1 MVRALRPRSAAD
13 MRKRSLQFGSKRRDG
28 LFLAA
33 IDRCMIREAM
43 IKFRMTSRKAAV
55 WVAFTGVVT
64 RLDLL
69 KLREAGA
76 VVLHAEGNADVI
88 LDFSGATRLDV
99 SDRALEAQ
107 GAEAPHAPD
116 KQRAMVVNDHV
127 RGQALFYRDCQARS
141 GFKPPVVLET
151 VDEAMRLFG
160 CRKEEFKPVD
170 TSWLDELEIEFA
182 KEVAAKIS

>member
-1 MVRALRPRSAAD
+1 
-13 MRKRSLQFGSKRRDG
+13 
-28 LFLAA
+28 
-33 IDRCMIREAM
+33 MIN
-43 IKFRMTSRKAAV
+43 FRMIPRKAVV
-55 WVAFTGVVT
+55 WVVFTGVVA

-116 KQRAMVVNDHV
+116 KRRAMVVNDHV
-127 RGQALFYRDCQARS
+127 RAQALFYRDCQARN
-141 GFKPPVVLET
+141 GFKPPVVVET
-151 VDEAMRLFG
+151 VDEALRLFG
-160 CRKEEFKPVD
+160 CRKEEFKPLD
-170 TSWLDELEIEFA
+170 TGWLDELDVEWA
-182 KEVAAKIS
+182 KEAAAKVT